1 MRIGYL
7 FSGRRWSGR
16 ALVAT
21 GLLLAS
27 AGCSIRSLAINA
39 LAKSLA
45 ASGDVFASDE
55 DPELVRD
62 ATPFALKTMETL
74 LAEKPKHKGLLLSA
88 CRGFNQYA
96 YAFVETEAEELE
108 EVDYPAASREYDRA
122 LKLYLRARDYCLR
135 SLELESPGIRR
146 HLETLPETAVQDF
159 GEELVPLLFWTGAS
173 WGGAISL
180 GQDRPEIVVDL
191 PAVRAL
197 IGRVLEL
204 DEAYD
209 RGAVHA
215 AMIVVEALP
224 EAMGGSPERARQ
236 HFQRAVELSGGL
248 DAGPYVIL
256 AESVSVAAQ
265 DWREFESL
273 LEQALAIDPDGE
285 PGLRLANTIAQR
297 RARRLLDRVEDLFLE
312 YGDESQEE
320 P

>member
-1 MRIGYL
+1 MRTGYL

-16 ALVAT
+16 ALVAG

-88 CRGFNQYA
+88 CRGFAQYA

-108 EVDYPAASREYDRA
+108 EVDYAAASREYGRA

-135 SLELESPGIRR
+135 SLELESPGIRGR
-146 HLETLPETAVQDF
+146 LESFPEAAVVELD
-159 GEELVPLLFWTGAS
+159 EELVPLLFWTGAS

-197 IGRVLEL
+197 IGRVFEL

-209 RGAVHA
+209 RGAVHG

-224 EAMGGSPERARQ
+224 EAMGGSPERARH

-297 RARRLLDRVEDLFLE
+297 RARRLLDR
-312 YGDESQEE
+312 
-320 P
+320 